1 MESTVAF
8 VGATAA
14 MPSSYNARKIT
25 TDQSQGRLRFKAQN
39 RPDGIGE
46 RRTDGSQVLEAAV
59 FGREASRPPTSRKLQ
74 TESWVCRFDPSSAP
88 FTPLHQCHSKLK
100 ENAGHDHHEVYHR
113 TMAIK
118 QHALRCMDVAS
129 VRALEALARAYT
141 YGLAATFGAGLCF
154 AGIMYIPL
162 VLRMLLGSH

>member
-100 ENAGHDHHEVYHR
+100 ENAAMTITRY
-113 TMAIK
+113 TI
-118 QHALRCMDVAS
+118 ALWLLSNMLFVAWTL
-129 VRALEALARAYT
+129 RA
-141 YGLAATFGAGLCF
+141 
-154 AGIMYIPL
+154 
-162 VLRMLLGSH
+162 